1 MTKFTFQ
8 YGNLYL
14 TRRSLMKKRNK
25 FWALTMAVVLTGGSS
40 EKMQRL
46 LSKKLQS
53 NPELVSKILEE
64 YPEDFVKVTEILL
77 EKEMAKTSNS

>member
-1 MTKFTFQ
+1 
-8 YGNLYL
+8 
-14 TRRSLMKKRNK
+14 
-25 FWALTMAVVLTGGSS
+25 MAVVLTGGSS